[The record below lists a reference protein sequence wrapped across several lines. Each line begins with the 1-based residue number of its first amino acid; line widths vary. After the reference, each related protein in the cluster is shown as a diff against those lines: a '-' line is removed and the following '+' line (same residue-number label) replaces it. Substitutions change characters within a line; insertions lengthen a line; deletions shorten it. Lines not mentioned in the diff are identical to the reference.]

1 MTCPMPTNNIDSIS
15 GSFKTTFKTMPTD
28 TAFISTG
35 GSGARIYF
43 FLNIY
48 VSVAAISVDKEPTIT
63 STIPTPPINRLL
75 NKHPTN
81 NPGMAAGVN
90 TGKIVNASAIRTCIW
105 LKLMGAA
112 INVITIYK
120 AAMAE
125 ASISFLVFIMWSTFQ
140 CLLCELYH
148 ETVVMKIDPL
158 LELSMSSIMGTYYL
172 RGYGAVGSARRSQC
186 RGQGFDS
193 PYLHHSF
200 LI

>member
-1 MTCPMPTNNIDSIS
+1 MDSIS
-15 GSFKTTFKTMPTD
+15 GNPKATFKTMPTD

-35 GSGARIYF
+35 GSGAIIYF
-43 FLNIY
+43 FLNTY

-75 NKHPTN
+75 NKQPTN
-81 NPGMAAGVN
+81 NPGIAAGVN
-90 TGKIVNASAIRTCIW
+90 TGKIVNASAKRTCIS

-112 INVITIYK
+112 INVITIYN

-125 ASISFLVFIMWSTFQ
+125 ASISLLMFIMRSTSQ

-148 ETVVMKIDPL
+148 ETYYIKIDPL
-158 LELSMSSIMGTYYL
+158 PELLMSSIMNVDYL
-172 RGYGAVGSARRSQC
+172 WGYGAAGSARRSQC

-193 PYLHHSF
+193 PYLHHKMQGS
-200 LI
+200 LALK